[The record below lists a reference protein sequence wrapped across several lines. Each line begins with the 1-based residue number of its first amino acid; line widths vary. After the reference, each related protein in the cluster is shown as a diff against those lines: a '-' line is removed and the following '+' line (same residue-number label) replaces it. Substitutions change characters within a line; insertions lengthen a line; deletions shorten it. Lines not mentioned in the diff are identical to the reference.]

1 MGDLA
6 NAEMALPGHFR
17 LLCLLAMLVTTT
29 GNEIFASVYAGITG
43 YDGNDI
49 SCGSPNPAISVK
61 HTLDQCNLVPLSL
74 DGTTVQPDFYV
85 KTSLSGSTYSTIFS
99 DNNQCTASGTVNP
112 NPVAAAID
120 TCSAVFTIGGSSY
133 KEMFSNAYATDASQ
147 TFDCT
152 SGVCVVPTP
161 MPSSDPSSD
170 PSSQPSSQPSSKP
183 SSQPSS
189 QPSSMPSAQPS
200 AMPSVQP
207 SAQPS
212 SMPSA
217 QPSSMPSSM
226 PSAQPSSTPS
236 AQPSS
241 MPRAQPSSMPSGQ
254 PSSEPSKEPSSAPLR
269 EPTPHA
275 AAFSVELA
283 GVITFN
289 TSDQN
294 AFKPVVAGNAGN
306 ICGSNT
312 TSPRPCVS
320 SDVTITGVSRRTV
333 SVSFTINVASEA
345 AASSA
350 VTTLSA
356 YMTSTNFVVDLQ
368 SSGSSGLSA
377 VTGTTVT
384 SATTVD
390 NTSSDGSSSH
400 TTIIIIVCVVVGTV
414 LLIVIIAAA
423 FYCHS
428 SKELEP
434 KGQPAAEKQGEPAA
448 EKQGEVAEVPMAPQP
463 IVEDCYKNE
472 AVSIGVA
479 KIDQGASTSR
489 GCTPCGPCADE
500 QI

>member
-1 MGDLA
+1 
-6 NAEMALPGHFR
+6 
-17 LLCLLAMLVTTT
+17 
-29 GNEIFASVYAGITG
+29 
-43 YDGNDI
+43 
-49 SCGSPNPAISVK
+49 
-61 HTLDQCNLVPLSL
+61 
-74 DGTTVQPDFYV
+74 
-85 KTSLSGSTYSTIFS
+85 
-99 DNNQCTASGTVNP
+99 
-112 NPVAAAID
+112 
-120 TCSAVFTIGGSSY
+120 
-133 KEMFSNAYATDASQ
+133 
-147 TFDCT
+147 
-152 SGVCVVPTP
+152 
-161 MPSSDPSSD
+161 
-170 PSSQPSSQPSSKP
+170 
-183 SSQPSS
+183 
-189 QPSSMPSAQPS
+189 MPSAQPS
-200 AMPSVQP
+200 SMPSVQP

-217 QPSSMPSSM
+217 QPSSLPSSM
-226 PSAQPSSTPS
+226 PSAQPS
-236 AQPSS
+236 
-241 MPRAQPSSMPSGQ
+241 AQPSSMPSGQ

-283 GVITFN
+283 GVTTFN

-294 AFKPVVAGNAGN
+294 AFKPVVAGKAGN

-312 TSPRPCVS
+312 TSPRPCGS
-320 SDVTITGVSRRTV
+320 SDVTITGVFRRTV

-356 YMTSTNFVVDLQ
+356 YMASTNFVVDLQ

-384 SATTVD
+384 SATIVD

-414 LLIVIIAAA
+414 LLIAIIAAA

>member
-1 MGDLA
+1 MG
-6 NAEMALPGHFR
+6 
-17 LLCLLAMLVTTT
+17 
-29 GNEIFASVYAGITG
+29 
-43 YDGNDI
+43 
-49 SCGSPNPAISVK
+49 
-61 HTLDQCNLVPLSL
+61 
-74 DGTTVQPDFYV
+74 
-85 KTSLSGSTYSTIFS
+85 
-99 DNNQCTASGTVNP
+99 
-112 NPVAAAID
+112 
-120 TCSAVFTIGGSSY
+120 
-133 KEMFSNAYATDASQ
+133 
-147 TFDCT
+147 
-152 SGVCVVPTP
+152 
-161 MPSSDPSSD
+161 
-170 PSSQPSSQPSSKP
+170 
-183 SSQPSS
+183 
-189 QPSSMPSAQPS
+189 
-200 AMPSVQP
+200 
-207 SAQPS
+207 AQPS

-217 QPSSMPSSM
+217 QPSSKPSM
-226 PSAQPSSTPS
+226 Q
-236 AQPSS
+236 
-241 MPRAQPSSMPSGQ
+241 PSGQ

-294 AFKPVVAGNAGN
+294 ALKAVVAGKAGN

-320 SDVTITGVSRRTV
+320 SDVTIPGVSRRTV

-414 LLIVIIAAA
+414 LLIDYSCC
-423 FYCHS
+423 F
-428 SKELEP
+428 LLP
-434 KGQPAAEKQGEPAA
+434 
-448 EKQGEVAEVPMAPQP
+448 
-463 IVEDCYKNE
+463 
-472 AVSIGVA
+472 
-479 KIDQGASTSR
+479 
-489 GCTPCGPCADE
+489 
-500 QI
+500 